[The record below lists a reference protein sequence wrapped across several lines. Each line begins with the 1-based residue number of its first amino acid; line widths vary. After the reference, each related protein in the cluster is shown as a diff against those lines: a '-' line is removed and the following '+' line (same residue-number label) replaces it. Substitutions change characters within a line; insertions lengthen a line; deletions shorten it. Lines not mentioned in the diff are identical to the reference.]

1 MVGEELSMTECPK
14 CNLPKEESAWQCDGC
29 GYAFR
34 QDFAAVRAELQA
46 QLTASRT
53 VFWVTLIGAA
63 GLVGLVVY
71 LGTQGFIYISIPLML
86 AVVGGIGH
94 AVHRT
99 SVLRDHL
106 QSLDR
111 RHAPLP
117 RATAHPGSSER

>member
-1 MVGEELSMTECPK
+1 MTECPK

-34 QDFAAVRAELQA
+34 QDFEAVRAELQA
-46 QLTASRT
+46 QLKTSCT
-53 VFWVTLIGAA
+53 VFWVTLVGAA
-63 GLVGLVVY
+63 GLVGLIVY
-71 LGTQGFIYISIPLML
+71 LGTRGFIYISVPLML

-99 SVLRDHL
+99 SVLREHL
-106 QSLDR
+106 QALDR

-117 RATAHPGSSER
+117 RATARRSSDS